1 MARDLAAELEALEA
15 AIARGVLV
23 YRYQDRYEEFRSLDD
38 MIRIRDG
45 LRRQLGIPT
54 AAFGARDVLVEYNKG
69 IRPGIRESAGGNW
82 QGWVP

>member
-15 AIARGVLV
+15 AINRGVLV

-45 LRRQLGIPT
+45 LRRQLGIAT
-54 AAFGARDVLVEYNKG
+54 AAPGSRDALIEYNKG
-69 IRPGIRESAGGNW
+69 TRPGVGQHSGTW

>member
-1 MARDLAAELEALEA
+1 MARDLAAELDALEA
-15 AIARGVLV
+15 AINRGVLI

-45 LRRQLGIPT
+45 LRAQLGIPT
-54 AAFGARDVLVEYNKG
+54 GVAGGRDVLVEYNKG
-69 IRPGIRESAGGNW
+69 IRPGIRENAGGSW